1 MAELARLNEL
11 LSPQS
16 SFAKLREA
24 LRSGNPPSLP
34 YVGCYLADLTF
45 IEEGNPDM
53 IGNLINFAKRR
64 LVVDVVLKLESFASA
79 SYDIEP
85 SLELDAFFQN
95 LPQYNDKELYSRS
108 LACEPRGA
116 DLKDIK

>member
-1 MAELARLNEL
+1 MSQSKSAMAELARLNEL

-45 IEEGNPDM
+45 IEEGNEHTVTHTKPLPPGRLRPKHEGKKND
-53 IGNLINFAKRR
+53 NF
-64 LVVDVVLKLESFASA
+64 
-79 SYDIEP
+79 
-85 SLELDAFFQN
+85 
-95 LPQYNDKELYSRS
+95 
-108 LACEPRGA
+108 
-116 DLKDIK
+116 